1 MCGFVGI
8 LNKNGLNVRPEI
20 LQKMATVIHHRGPDE
35 EGIFIDGNCGFFHK
49 RLSIIDLATGQQP
62 MTLENFTIVF
72 NGEIYNYIEL
82 REELIRKGHQFRT
95 TSDTEVILHMYKEYG
110 DEFVNRLN
118 GMFAFIIY
126 DMAFRKVYIAR
137 DHFGI
142 KPLYWYHNKNLI
154 LFGSEIKAILAHP
167 EIKAIPAMDSMYE
180 YLTFQFIIG
189 EGTMFQKISKVQPG
203 HYMTI
208 DLNLW
213 KLKSVNYWK
222 PNFSTDFFHTE
233 KYFISE
239 LQKILDDTIMQQM
252 RSDVPVGTYLSGGMD
267 SSLVTIMAAR
277 LVDHP
282 IKSFS
287 GAFNEGPEF
296 NELHY
301 ARIAAKRA
309 NAELFEIF
317 PSEQEF
323 IDLLPKLIYQLDEPV
338 AGPGLF
344 PQYMVSKFA
353 SNHVKVILG
362 GQGGDEIFGGYAR
375 YLVAYLEQA
384 IKGSI
389 FESNEEAEHIVT
401 LDSILPNL
409 PSLKQYLPM
418 IKGFWKEDVFE
429 PMDRRYYNL
438 INRMG
443 STINF
448 LQPEFLKG
456 RNENEIFGKF
466 SQHFNL
472 PDTKS
477 YYNKMTQ
484 FDLTGSLPALLQVED
499 RVSMAVSI
507 ESRVPLLDRRIID
520 LISRM
525 PAKMKFKGGELKYLM
540 KRTIK
545 NTIPTEILKRKDKM
559 GFPVP
564 LHLWSKNKSRDFIM
578 DTFLS
583 KNSKERNILNTRYIE
598 KMINSEQPFSRGLW
612 GLLSLEIWYNQFIDI
627 PCKSNGNAV
636 REKILIKEFPILQTE
651 HIDI

>member
-8 LNKNGLNVRPEI
+8 INKNGLNIRPEI
-20 LQKMATVIHHRGPDE
+20 LRKMATVIHHRGPDE
-35 EGIFIDGNCGFFHK
+35 EGIFIDENCGFFHK

-62 MTLENFTIVF
+62 MTFENFTIVF

-82 REELIRKGHQFRT
+82 REELIRKGHHFRT
-95 TSDTEVILHMYKEYG
+95 TSDTEVILHLYKEYG

-126 DMAFRKVYIAR
+126 DYVSRKIFIAR

-142 KPLYWYHNKNLI
+142 KPLYWYQDKNLI

-167 EIKAIPAMDSMYE
+167 HIRAIPAIENLYE

-189 EGTMFQKISKVQPG
+189 EGTMFQNIRKVKPG
-203 HYMTI
+203 HCMTI
-208 DLNLW
+208 DLNSW
-213 KLKSVNYWK
+213 KLKSVNYWE

-233 KYFISE
+233 EYFVSE
-239 LQKILDDTIMQQM
+239 LQRILDDTIMQQM

-267 SSLVTIMAAR
+267 SSLVTIMASR
-277 LVDHP
+277 MVGHP
-282 IKSFS
+282 LKSFS

-296 NELHY
+296 NELPY
-301 ARIAAKRA
+301 ARIAAKKA

-317 PSEQEF
+317 PTEQEF
-323 IDLLPKLIYQLDEPV
+323 MDILPKLIYHLDEPV

-389 FESNEEAEHIVT
+389 FESNEEAEHIVN
-401 LDSILPNL
+401 LRSILPNL

-418 IKGFWKEDVFE
+418 IKGFWKDEAFE

-448 LQPEFLKG
+448 LQPEFVNG
-456 RNENEIFGKF
+456 RNEDEIFGKF
-466 SQHFNL
+466 SQHFNH
-472 PDTKS
+472 PETKS

-484 FDLTGSLPALLQVED
+484 FDLTSSMPALLQVED

-525 PAKMKFKGGELKYLM
+525 PAGMKFKGGELKYLM
-540 KRTIK
+540 KRTI
-545 NTIPTEILKRKDKM
+545 NNIVPPEILNRKDKM

-564 LHLWSKNKSRDFIM
+564 LHLWSKNNSRDFIM

-583 KNSKERNILNTRYIE
+583 KNSKERNILNTEYIE

-612 GLLSLEIWYNQFIDI
+612 GLLSLEIWFNQFIDNSYT
-627 PCKSNGNAV
+627 SNDKVV
-636 REKILIKEFPILQTE
+636 REVIVINESPVLQT
-651 HIDI
+651 

>member
-35 EGIFIDGNCGFFHK
+35 EGIFIDENCGFFHK

-62 MTLENFTIVF
+62 MTFENFTIVF
-72 NGEIYNYIEL
+72 NGEIYNYVEL
-82 REELIRKGHQFRT
+82 REELLRKGHKFIT

-126 DMAFRKVYIAR
+126 DRVNRKIYIAR

-142 KPLYWYHNKNLI
+142 KPLYWYHDKNMI

-167 EIKAIPAMDSMYE
+167 EIKAIAAMDNLYE

-189 EGTMFQKISKVQPG
+189 EGTMFQNISKVQPG

-213 KLKSVNYWK
+213 KLKSVNYWE

-233 KYFISE
+233 KYFVAE
-239 LQKILDDTIMQQM
+239 LQRILDDTIMQQM

-267 SSLVTIMAAR
+267 SSLVTIMASR

-282 IKSFS
+282 LKSFS

-296 NELHY
+296 NELPY
-301 ARIAAKRA
+301 ARIAARKA

-317 PSEQEF
+317 PTEQEF
-323 IDLLPKLIYQLDEPV
+323 IDLLPKLIYHLDEPV

-401 LDSILPNL
+401 LRSILPNL

-418 IKGFWKEDVFE
+418 IKGFWKDDAFE
-429 PMDRRYYNL
+429 AMDRRYYNL

-443 STINF
+443 STVNF
-448 LQPEFLKG
+448 LQPEFMNG
-456 RNENEIFGKF
+456 RNEDEIFNKF
-466 SQHFNL
+466 SRHFNH
-472 PDTKS
+472 PETKS

-484 FDLTGSLPALLQVED
+484 FDLTGSMPALLQVED

-540 KRTIK
+540 KKTIK
-545 NTIPTEILKRKDKM
+545 NTIPPEILQRKDKM

-564 LHLWSKNKSRDFIM
+564 LHLWSKNHARDFIM
-578 DTFLS
+578 DTLLS

-612 GLLSLEIWYNQFIDI
+612 GLLSLEIWFNQFIDI
-627 PCKSNGNAV
+627 PWKPNEQAV
-636 REKILIKEFPILQTE
+636 HNKILVKDFSVLQTE
-651 HIDI
+651 NFD

>member
-8 LNKNGLNVRPEI
+8 LNKNGLKVRPEI
-20 LQKMATVIHHRGPDE
+20 LRKMADTIHHRGPDE
-35 EGIFIDGNCGFFHK
+35 EGMFINDNCGFYHK
-49 RLSIIDLATGQQP
+49 RLSIIDLNTGQQP
-62 MTLENFTIVF
+62 MTFRNLTIVF

-82 REELIRKGHQFRT
+82 REELKLKGHKFET
-95 TSDTEVILHMYKEYG
+95 TSDTEVILHLYKEYG
-110 DEFVNRLN
+110 ESCVNQLN

-126 DMAFRKVYIAR
+126 DKGQNQIFVAR

-142 KPLYWYHNKNLI
+142 KPLYWYQDKEMI

-167 EIKAIPAMDSMYE
+167 EIKANPAIENLYE

-189 EGTMFQKISKVQPG
+189 EGTMFQNISKVQPG
-203 HYMTI
+203 HYITI
-208 DLNLW
+208 NLNIW
-213 KLKSVNYWK
+213 KQESVNYWT
-222 PNFSTDFFHTE
+222 PNFTTDVYHTE
-233 KYFISE
+233 KYYISE
-239 LQKILDDTIMQQM
+239 LQKILDDTMMQQM

-267 SSLVTIMAAR
+267 SSLVTIMSAN
-277 LVDHP
+277 LVGHP
-282 IKSFS
+282 LKCFS

-296 NELHY
+296 NELQY
-301 ARIAAKRA
+301 ARIAASKA
-309 NAELFEIF
+309 NAELYEIF
-317 PSEQEF
+317 PTEQEF
-323 IDLLPKLIYQLDEPV
+323 IDILPKLIYHLDEPV

-401 LDSILPNL
+401 LKSILPNL

-418 IKGFWKEDVFE
+418 IKSFWKDEAFE

-443 STINF
+443 STTNF
-448 LQPEFLKG
+448 LQPEFMNG
-456 RNENEIFGKF
+456 WNEKEIFEKF
-466 SQHFNL
+466 SQHFNR

-520 LISRM
+520 LISKM
-525 PAKMKFKGGELKYLM
+525 PAGMKFRGGELKYLM
-540 KRTIK
+540 KKATKDI
-545 NTIPTEILKRKDKM
+545 IPTEIINRKDKM

-564 LHLWSKNKSRDFIM
+564 LHIWSKGKSRDFIM
-578 DTFLS
+578 DTLLS
-583 KNSKERNILNTRYIE
+583 KNAKERNILNTNYVE
-598 KMINSEQPFSRGLW
+598 KLINSEQPFSRGLW
-612 GLLSLEIWYNQFIDI
+612 GLLSLEIWFNQFID
-627 PCKSNGNAV
+627 N
-636 REKILIKEFPILQTE
+636 
-651 HIDI
+651 